1 MAYGINSPLSGIDL
15 MGAAWTTEDMYQYYL
30 NGNGN
35 ALTLGQ
41 MGLKGAIWGALNS
54 SYQRNW
60 ESGGEWWRNV
70 YLPYSEGSGN
80 NPTGF
85 MDRMKEQIRS
95 IGVSMIGRSSPSGA
109 SSFSYNFSN
118 GYNFAPIVWAL
129 GGGSIYVNRSAYT
142 VDWYDGGDGFIYYTI
157 TGTYNL
163 HYHDDF
169 SEPVDIPGLEWG
181 TPYAY
186 YDSWLSQSVF
196 LEGRIAE

>member
-1 MAYGINSPLSGIDL
+1 
-15 MGAAWTTEDMYQYYL
+15 
-30 NGNGN
+30 
-35 ALTLGQ
+35 
-41 MGLKGAIWGALNS
+41 
-54 SYQRNW
+54 
-60 ESGGEWWRNV
+60 
-70 YLPYSEGSGN
+70 
-80 NPTGF
+80 
-85 MDRMKEQIRS
+85 
-95 IGVSMIGRSSPSGA
+95 MIGRSSPSGA

-142 VDWYDGGDGFIYYTI
+142 VDWYDGGDGFIYYTM

-163 HYHDDF
+163 HYRDDF

-196 LEGRIAE
+196 FEGRIAE